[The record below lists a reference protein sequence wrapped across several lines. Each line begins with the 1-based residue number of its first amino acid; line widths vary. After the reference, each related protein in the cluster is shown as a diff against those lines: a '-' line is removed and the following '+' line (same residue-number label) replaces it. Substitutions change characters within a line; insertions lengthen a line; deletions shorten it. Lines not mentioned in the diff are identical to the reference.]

1 MSMEQVIEKLDQIE
15 AEQSAKLDEKVEA
28 IKVETKEAVEAAVAG
43 VKEELEAVQAK
54 LAQAPS
60 VLKIVGERS
69 VRVDANRNVISQ
81 LKEFSKNGKTEL
93 ELKLFES
100 EDQYAA
106 FMKEASALT
115 GGGDGKGG
123 MTMYD
128 PVFTALRLENPLR
141 GIARTVATA
150 GSSYQFRTKI
160 GNAGIGWGYPINNNG
175 ANTTEDTA
183 IWQQV
188 LQDMNVQFPVRTAVL
203 DDVDAL
209 ESNIIADM
217 LAEASE
223 VEGLAM
229 VQNND
234 QAAGAYVLGGTNGPR
249 GLNQYGGANATYT
262 GGSTSQSSFGT
273 SGSGATSGLHNVAT
287 YDQLTTNAAA
297 GVQNIK
303 YEDVVNFVYALPQ
316 QYWTS
321 NAKIMCSPSWLAAV
335 RGLTDQNG
343 TPVFERMA
351 PLEAQG
357 IVGRVL
363 GFDVVVNKY
372 MDTGLSSSSTAATT
386 SLYPAIFA
394 DWDKF
399 YTIVDRLSMVLRRY
413 DQTQPGYITFYSEK
427 RLTTSVRDPFAG
439 VRYRSTATA
448 AARPAPVIN
457 PGV

>member
-15 AEQSAKLDEKVEA
+15 AEQAVKLDEKVEA
-28 IKVETKEAVEAAVAG
+28 IKVETKEAVEAAVAA
-43 VKEELEAVQAK
+43 VNEKLEAVEAK
-54 LAQAPS
+54 LAQAPAI
-60 VLKIVGERS
+60 LKVVGEKS
-69 VRVDANRNVISQ
+69 IVKDANRHVASQ
-81 LKEFSKNGKTEL
+81 LKEFSGSNKREFEL
-93 ELKLFES
+93 QMFES
-100 EDQYAA
+100 EDQHAA
-106 FMKEASALT
+106 FMLEASALT

-141 GIARTVATA
+141 GVARTVATA
-150 GSSYQFRTKI
+150 GSSYQFRTKT
-160 GNAGIGWGYPINNNG
+160 GNSGIGWGYPINNNG

-262 GGSTSQSSFGT
+262 GGSTSTSSFGT

-287 YDQLTTNAAA
+287 YDQLTSNAAA
-297 GVQNIK
+297 GLQLVSFQ
-303 YEDVVNFVYALPQ
+303 DVVNFVYALPQ

-321 NAKIMCSPSWLAAV
+321 SAKIMCSPSWLAAV
-335 RGLTDQNG
+335 RGIVDQNG

-357 IVGRVL
+357 IVGRLL

-372 MDTGLSSSSTAATT
+372 MDTGVSSGAAATT

-413 DQTQPGYITFYSEK
+413 DQTQPGYITFYAEK

-439 VRYRSTATA
+439 VRYRSTATS

-457 PGV
+457 PGQ